1 MESKRQ
7 QKFSKLLQKELADLF
22 LRETTHLFGGA
33 YLGISTVRVS
43 PDLGMARV
51 YLSLI
56 NAKDPKGLIKE
67 VQVQTKQIRHL
78 LAQRIKT
85 QVRVIPDLQF
95 YLDDSGAYADRI
107 DKLLAGLHIPPA
119 PAEESDEDKEED
131 KSGE

>member
-7 QKFSKLLQKELADLF
+7 QKFSKLLQKELADIF

-33 YLGISTVRVS
+33 YLGISMVRVS

-56 NAKDPKGLIKE
+56 NAKDPKGLLKE
-67 VQVQTKQIRHL
+67 VQVQTKQVRHM

-95 YLDDSGAYADRI
+95 YLDDSGEYAARI
-107 DKLLAGLHIPPA
+107 DKLLSGLHIPPA
-119 PAEESDEDKEED
+119 PAETDEKEED
-131 KSGE
+131 DSDQ